1 MARRASATDAE
12 GWPDF
17 LTVEQAAF
25 ILGIGRTTAYA
36 LVGRY
41 LDSDGAEGVRAI
53 RLGKQL
59 RVPRTGLEV
68 LLGGPLT
75 PPATPRPP
83 ASTAAASSPVTMLR
97 SHRGRP
103 LRQSTLPFEA

>member
-1 MARRASATDAE
+1 MARRASAIDAE

-17 LTVEQAAF
+17 LTVEQAAR

-41 LDSDGAEGVRAI
+41 FDSDGADGVRAI

-59 RVPRTGLEV
+59 RVPRTSLEV

-75 PPATPRPP
+75 PPATHRL
-83 ASTAAASSPVTMLR
+83 TAFTEATSSPLTTLR
-97 SHRGRP
+97 SRRSRP
-103 LRQSTLPFEA
+103 RRQSPLPFEA